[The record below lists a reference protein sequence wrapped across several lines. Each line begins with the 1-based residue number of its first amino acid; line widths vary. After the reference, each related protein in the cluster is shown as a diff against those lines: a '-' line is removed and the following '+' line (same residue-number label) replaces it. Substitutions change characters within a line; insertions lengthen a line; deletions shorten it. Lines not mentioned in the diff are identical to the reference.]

1 MLTQDQ
7 IMIVRWAR
15 RFAPD
20 VGFEELAVSVGA
32 RLSDVRRAA
41 RGVKP
46 ESESKMRV
54 WRRAVGALAE
64 RLAQKGEKFPAI
76 AAMAGISRQHLVTCR
91 REAREQGTVQ
101 P

>member
-1 MLTQDQ
+1 MLTQEQ
-7 IMIVRWAR
+7 ILIVRWAR

-20 VGFEELAVSVGA
+20 VGLEDLAVSVGA

-41 RGVKP
+41 RGVTP
-46 ESESKMRV
+46 ESESKVRM

-64 RLAQKGEKFPAI
+64 KLAEKGEKFPAI
-76 AAMAGISRQHLVTCR
+76 AAVAGISRQHLVTCR
-91 REAREQGTVQ
+91 REAQEQGTVQ